1 MDKRTDIGKKAEKT
15 LESLDGIKRAEP
27 QPFFY
32 TRLIARLEREQ
43 KNIWELA
50 GSYLARPA
58 VAIVGL
64 CLILAFNIVILV
76 QKDSATT
83 TTTPTYAM
91 DAAQDDESIFAS
103 ANTTYDYEN
112 LEPE

>member
-1 MDKRTDIGKKAEKT
+1 MDKRPDIEKKAEKA

-27 QPFFY
+27 QAFFY
-32 TRLIARLEREQ
+32 TRLIARLERDQ

-50 GSYLARPA
+50 GSFLARPA
-58 VAIVGL
+58 VAIVSL
-64 CLILAFNIVILV
+64 CLILAFNVVILV
-76 QKDSATT
+76 QKEST
-83 TTTPTYAM
+83 TTTPTYAI
-91 DAAQDDESIFAS
+91 DVAQDDEGIFAT

>member
-64 CLILAFNIVILV
+64 CLILAFNVVILV
-76 QKDSATT
+76 QKDSTTSTPSYVDAT
-83 TTTPTYAM
+83 
-91 DAAQDDESIFAS
+91 QDDESIFAS